1 VGSGTDR
8 TWGSGAG
15 QPGGHPD
22 RPGVAR
28 AGPTWPLSLCC
39 PACPGWFPPGP
50 GQMRPGPARGRGD
63 GGWQGTSGPGEAS
76 VTQPTAAFLW
86 SLSPGAWCG
95 RKGALQGGQR
105 DLLPMPPS
113 WPSPSG
119 SADCGDG
126 GSQPVTQGFFPSKGT
141 RAQVAVARPWG
152 QGDHG
157 PLLHQLAGGQDSA
170 GLCPWHRRGCG
181 GKIQVVSLCCGL
193 PGVGDAG
200 PPSEHSPEP
209 EGAQPGVAS
218 SPGKGQ
224 EGCRGCR
231 SPLPAPPPLRGK
243 TLGGEAPGGSG
254 LRAAG
259 QWLGWWQQEPRQAG
273 PPLGAGPGWGH
284 RKSQ

>member
-1 VGSGTDR
+1 MRQPSPGGRRVGERARHHTGQCDWHKGTCGRRGGGQRPVGSGTDR

-193 PGVGDAG
+193 PRGGGRWATLR
-200 PPSEHSPEP
+200 
-209 EGAQPGVAS
+209 AQP
-218 SPGKGQ
+218 
-224 EGCRGCR
+224 
-231 SPLPAPPPLRGK
+231 
-243 TLGGEAPGGSG
+243 
-254 LRAAG
+254 RA
-259 QWLGWWQQEPRQAG
+259 
-273 PPLGAGPGWGH
+273 
-284 RKSQ
+284 